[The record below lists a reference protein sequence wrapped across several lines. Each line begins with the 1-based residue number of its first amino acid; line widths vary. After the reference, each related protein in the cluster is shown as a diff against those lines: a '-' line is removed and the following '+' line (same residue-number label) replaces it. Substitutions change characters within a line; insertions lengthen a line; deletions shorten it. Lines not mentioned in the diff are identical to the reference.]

1 VHRWIL
7 DTERLRLRE
16 FAAGDAA
23 FILQLLNEPGWIANI
38 GDRGVRSLEDARAY
52 LLDGPLASYAQNGF
66 GPWCVCLRDGE
77 APIGICG
84 LIRRPQLEAPDVG
97 YAFLEAYWGR
107 GYAAEAAAATLAY
120 GREVLKLPQ
129 IVALTAPHNAA
140 SGRVLQKIGFRPAG
154 SINPPGLGGESR
166 YYVLA

>member
-1 VHRWIL
+1 LHRWIL

-66 GPWCVCLRDGE
+66 GLWCVCLGKGE
-77 APIGICG
+77 TPIGTCG

-97 YAFLEAYWGR
+97 YALLEAHWGR

-120 GREVLKLPQ
+120 GREVLKLPR
-129 IVALTAPHNAA
+129 IVALAAPHNVA
-140 SGRVLQKIGFRPAG
+140 SGRVLQKIGFQPAG
-154 SINPPGLGGESR
+154 SIRPSGMDGESR